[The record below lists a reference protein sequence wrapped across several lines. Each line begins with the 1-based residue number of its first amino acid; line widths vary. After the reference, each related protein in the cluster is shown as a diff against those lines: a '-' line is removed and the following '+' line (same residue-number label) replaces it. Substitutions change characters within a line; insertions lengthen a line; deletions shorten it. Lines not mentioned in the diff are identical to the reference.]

1 MMFLDDKVI
10 AALAVAGVVLKDR
23 AKSAL
28 YTQCQFAERR
38 GKELTSPAQP
48 KDGLPYAV
56 FHRLDQGQI
65 PPISHWLMVTD
76 KTGRELKINLHTA
89 ETTVENKSLIRFSVP
104 PTIMPDIIEESQP
117 KYQCALRK

>member
-10 AALAVAGVVLKDR
+10 TALALAGVVLKDR

-38 GKELTSPAQP
+38 GKEFTSAAQANN
-48 KDGLPYAV
+48 GLPYAI
-56 FHRLDQGQI
+56 FHRVDQGQI

-76 KTGRELKINLHTA
+76 KAGRELKINLHTA
-89 ETTVENKSLIRFSVP
+89 ETIVEVKSLIRFSVP
-104 PTIMPDIIEESQP
+104 PKISESIEESQP
-117 KYQCALRK
+117 KSQCALRK